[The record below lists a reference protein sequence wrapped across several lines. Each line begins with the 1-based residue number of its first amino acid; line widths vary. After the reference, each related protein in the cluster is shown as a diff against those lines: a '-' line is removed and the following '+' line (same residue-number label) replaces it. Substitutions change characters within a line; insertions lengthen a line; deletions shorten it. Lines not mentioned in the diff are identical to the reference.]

1 MLAEYFRINYK
12 MMPEETTRDNT
23 ADSSL
28 REELSTGITFVS
40 CWSSWDIPL
49 NLTFRAEQINTSRKE
64 ARAEAAHVKCDAF
77 TLTVRAAAAPSHL
90 AGLIVHSMRVPVHM
104 RPLALLPVDILP
116 ERARAIFTRPFCFLS
131 GAGLHVFEHP
141 PLTSDTSGTNLQ
153 LVHC

>member
-77 TLTVRAAAAPSHL
+77 TLTVRAAPSHL

-104 RPLALLPVDILP
+104 WPLALPVDIL
-116 ERARAIFTRPFCFLS
+116 ERAKAIFTRPFCFLS
-131 GAGLHVFEHP
+131 GAGLHVLAHP

-153 LVHC
+153 FVHC